1 MLENIAPFLEN
12 VPSVLHW
19 LVLSSL
25 LFSIGLYGLLTRRNA
40 VGILMSVEL
49 LLNSG
54 ALNFILFN
62 RFINSANVDGQVMGI
77 FVIAIAAAE
86 VVVGMAI
93 FVALFQNRKTVDVTE
108 LNVMKG

>member
-1 MLENIAPFLEN
+1 MGENLVSFLEKTPD
-12 VPSVLHW
+12 VSHW

-62 RFINSANVDGQVMGI
+62 RFISPGNIDGQVMSI

-93 FVALFQNRKTVDVTE
+93 FVALFQQRKTVDVTQM
-108 LNVMKG
+108 NMMKG